1 MTKTTLNV
9 RSGPS
14 SSYSIVGTLDNST
27 NVDILGRDNNWYK
40 ISTDNI
46 TGYVSAS
53 YIKLSPLE
61 KGIDVSKWNGTI
73 DWKKVKADGI
83 DYVIIRGGFGNET
96 VDPQFH
102 SYMKGACDAGL
113 KIGVYWFSYATSVN
127 KAREEAT
134 KCLETI
140 APYRNKITYPVFYDY
155 EYASVDYAKKRGIK
169 ITKSLSSKMADTF
182 LTTIKKAG
190 YLNGIYTNKDFGD
203 KYFYEDM
210 LFANNLWIAQ
220 YSSACTYNKPYIMWQ
235 YTEKGKINGIG
246 SSSKPAYFDM
256 NYTYLK
262 PTNNQIPSNKIDLS
276 SSTINKISSK
286 TYTGSAIKPSITV
299 TSNNKSLKVNEDY
312 TLTYSDNKDIGTAKI
327 LIKGMGNYTG
337 EKNLTFKIIPKK
349 ISNLSLSTKTTNS
362 LALSWFKFDNITG
375 YKVYKYDSKSNAYKL
390 LKTIDNYSTT
400 SYTDTKLSDA
410 TVYKYKIRGYKVVG
424 NETYYGPYSDEF
436 TESTKVNTATNLNLK
451 TRNANSLTL
460 FWNKLSKVDGYRI
473 YRLDTKTDTYK
484 LVNTIYGNSI
494 ISYTDTNRASATNYY
509 YKVKA
514 FKSINGVKHYGNYSP
529 RLKATTRP
537 SQPNLSLRSTTSKSI
552 KSSWTKISK
561 GTTAYEVRMSTSKN
575 GTFKTIATTKNTSFT
590 KNNLKKGKAYY
601 FKIRAYKV
609 VDGKKIYSLYSSV
622 KSTKCK

>member
-1 MTKTTLNV
+1 MVELLY
-9 RSGPS
+9 RG
-14 SSYSIVGTLDNST
+14 
-27 NVDILGRDNNWYK
+27 YK
-40 ISTDNI
+40 IIMIERNNDTNI
-46 TGYVSAS
+46 T
-53 YIKLSPLE
+53 
-61 KGIDVSKWNGTI
+61 
-73 DWKKVKADGI
+73 
-83 DYVIIRGGFGNET
+83 
-96 VDPQFH
+96 
-102 SYMKGACDAGL
+102 
-113 KIGVYWFSYATSVN
+113 
-127 KAREEAT
+127 
-134 KCLETI
+134 
-140 APYRNKITYPVFYDY
+140 
-155 EYASVDYAKKRGIK
+155 
-169 ITKSLSSKMADTF
+169 
-182 LTTIKKAG
+182 
-190 YLNGIYTNKDFGD
+190 
-203 KYFYEDM
+203 
-210 LFANNLWIAQ
+210 
-220 YSSACTYNKPYIMWQ
+220 YIMWQ

-276 SSTINKISSK
+276 SSTINEISSK

-327 LIKGMGNYTG
+327 LIKGIGNYTG
-337 EKNLTFKIIPKK
+337 EKNVTFKIIPKK

-390 LKTIDNYSTT
+390 LKTIANYSTT

-410 TVYKYKIRGYKVVG
+410 TVYKYKIIGYKVVG

-460 FWNKLSKVDGYRI
+460 SWNKVSKADGYRI

-561 GTTAYEVRMSTSKN
+561 GTTVYEVRMSTSKN
-575 GTFKTIATTKNTSFT
+575 GTFKTIGTTKNTSFT